1 MLLTYLVYRNLKA
14 TEETNKLLSDADD
27 EAITAFFIVVFL
39 SAAFWPLTVKLYVE
53 HSLKDIPN
61 VRGELV
67 SYLVPAAMLLI
78 AATLGLFA
86 WYIVI
91 GLTIAVLSIIMYF
104 GRQVIEETK
113 ETE

>member
-1 MLLTYLVYRNLKA
+1 
-14 TEETNKLLSDADD
+14 
-27 EAITAFFIVVFL
+27 
-39 SAAFWPLTVKLYVE
+39 
-53 HSLKDIPN
+53 
-61 VRGELV
+61 
-67 SYLVPAAMLLI
+67 MLLI

-104 GRQVIEETK
+104 GRQVVEEVK

>member
-14 TEETNKLLSDADD
+14 TEETNRLLLDTDD
-27 EAITAFFIVVFL
+27 EAITAFFVVVFL

-61 VRGELV
+61 VRVKLV

-91 GLTIAVLSIIMYF
+91 GFIIAVLSIIMYF
-104 GRQVIEETK
+104 GRQVAEEIK